1 MKTIKNIRR
10 KITGVLT
17 GAVAATL
24 MMGSNTA
31 TAQAP
36 GIAGIDHIGINVP
49 NLEQGIQFF
58 HDMFGFEAVT
68 KLGPFPMDTGWK
80 NTYHIHDNAG
90 AVTVVMMRAGDGSN
104 IELFGYTPSVGST
117 VQPFRDDISATHISL
132 YTTDIKGAKAYLESK
147 GIRFLSGINAGM
159 ADTEG
164 ESWVYFETPWGASI
178 ELNSYP
184 NGKGYEKN
192 KPAVRLWTPAAAAQV
207 TTEQYSKAFL
217 QAFAAKQVAIWNE
230 TDSVARLP
238 KLKEIY
244 QNNVTFFDHEMDV
257 QGIARLNQ
265 RITAL
270 QQQNKNFV
278 FSLVKIDNS
287 NNMVRYYWNYGPAK
301 QPDLISGLDLMI
313 LEAGKIRTLNV
324 FIDKLP
330 AANKHK

>member
-1 MKTIKNIRR
+1 MNTIKNIRR
-10 KITGVLT
+10 KIAGVLT
-17 GAVAATL
+17 AAVAIAL

-36 GIAGIDHIGINVP
+36 GITGIDHVGINVP
-49 NLEQGIQFF
+49 DLEQGIQFF
-58 HDMFGFEAVT
+58 HDLFGFEPVT

-80 NTYHIHDNAG
+80 KTFHIHDNAG
-90 AVTVVMMRAGDGSN
+90 SVTVVMMRAGDGSN
-104 IELFGYTPSVGST
+104 IELFGYTPAVGST

-132 YTTDIKGAKAYLESK
+132 YTTDIKGAKAYLELK

-184 NGKGYEKN
+184 NGKGYEKH
-192 KPAVRLWTPAAAAQV
+192 KPAVRLWAPASAVQV
-207 TTEQYSKAFL
+207 TTEPYSKTFL

-238 KLKEIY
+238 KLREIY
-244 QNNVTFFDHEMDV
+244 QNNVSFFDPEMPV
-257 QGIARLNQ
+257 QGINNLNQ

-270 QQQNKNFV
+270 QRQNKNFK

-287 NNMVRYYWNYGPAK
+287 NNMVRYYWNYGPAQ
-301 QPDLISGLDLMI
+301 QPNLISGLDLII
-313 LEAGKIRTLNV
+313 LENGKIRTLNV

-330 AANKHK
+330 AASKNK